1 MHLPSTVTHPRAESR
16 SLLSVRHVG
25 TGRALIM
32 DDEPYL
38 RKLFVK
44 HLSKSGYRVTTATN
58 GHEAIA
64 AIEQSLMEDD
74 EFAIAVFDLSIPG
87 AMGGQEAIAHIR
99 KLCPNLFAVA
109 SSGYS
114 DDPIMAEPLEFGFSA
129 SLPKP
134 FAISALDVVLET
146 AKHSAA

>member
-1 MHLPSTVTHPRAESR
+1 MYLPSTVTHPRAESR
-16 SLLSVRHVG
+16 SLPSVKHDG
-25 TGRALIM
+25 KGRALVM

-38 RKLFVK
+38 RKLIAK
-44 HLSKSGYRVTTATN
+44 HLSNRGYRVATTTN

-64 AIEQSLMEDD
+64 AIEQSLVEDD
-74 EFAIAVFDLSIPG
+74 EFAIALFDLTIPG

-114 DDPIMAEPLEFGFSA
+114 DHPIMAEPLEFGFSA

-134 FAISALDVVLET
+134 FAMSALDTVLET
-146 AKHSAA
+146 AKTSPA

>member
-87 AMGGQEAIAHIR
+87 AMGGQESHT
-99 KLCPNLFAVA
+99 FA
-109 SSGYS
+109 SSVRIYLPSPQAVTLTIRSWQNLSNSGS
-114 DDPIMAEPLEFGFSA
+114 PPACPSPLRYQRSM
-129 SLPKP
+129 
-134 FAISALDVVLET
+134 
-146 AKHSAA
+146 

>member
-1 MHLPSTVTHPRAESR
+1 MHLPATATHPRTESHL
-16 SLLSVRHVG
+16 LLSAKREDK
-25 TGRALIM
+25 GRALVM
-32 DDEPYL
+32 DDEPYV
-38 RKLFVK
+38 RKLFAK
-44 HLSKSGYRVTTATN
+44 YLSTRGYRVTMAVN

-64 AIEQSLMEDD
+64 AIEQSLVDD
-74 EFAIAVFDLSIPG
+74 DVFAIALIDLTIPG

-99 KLCPNLFAVA
+99 ELSPNLFAVA

-134 FAISALDVVLET
+134 FAISALDTVLET
-146 AKHSAA
+146 AKNSPA